1 MLNQRRSERLKKLRA
16 KTTSHD
22 NMCKPKESEKRVLAS
37 ETIFHSSVQARD
49 VTSSVI
55 NFETPVNIS
64 DISILSPSM
73 YSTSTN
79 GGIIIGGTEPGQIQI
94 TFQCNNVD
102 EEYAAANV
110 ELGVFN
116 YDAKKNTQ
124 FVCEN
129 EIWTNR
135 LIVIAKFSV
144 LTIVVFGTLK
154 DPNAKFLQKIEP
166 STINFPPLAEGPID
180 MSSIVSISDSVMEN
194 IQAEINQQ
202 LDQFAGFRQAYQ

>member
-1 MLNQRRSERLKKLRA
+1 MLNQRRSERLKKLRD
-16 KTTSHD
+16 KTTSHN

-37 ETIFHSSVQARD
+37 ETIFHSFVVARD

-64 DISILSPSM
+64 DITILSPSM
-73 YSTSTN
+73 YSTSAN
-79 GGIIIGGTEPGQIQI
+79 GGIIIGGTDPGQIQI

-124 FVCEN
+124 FECEN

-144 LTIVVFGTLK
+144 LSIVVFGTPK
-154 DPNAKFLQKIEP
+154 DPNAEYLQKIEP
-166 STINFPPLAEGPID
+166 STINLPPLAEGPID
-180 MSSIVSISDSVMEN
+180 MSGVVSIADSVMEN

-202 LDQFAGFRQAYQ
+202 LNELSGVRESYQ